1 MICEKTEVISIIMG
15 EMMKLSR
22 EEIITALKE
31 WNHAWE
37 NHDLEGVMKLY
48 HDDKFF

>member
-1 MICEKTEVISIIMG
+1 
-15 EMMKLSR
+15 MMKLSR

-31 WNHAWE
+31 WNHAWG

-48 HDDKFF
+48 HDDIIF